1 MMKALIALWLLV
13 IAFAAPAMAGDRM
26 LSAKSTPV
34 INAIT
39 GQRLTLGQR
48 IGAVAMLGLDVI
60 DPFIVAKG
68 ASKAFTASG
77 QVLQSFTRGL
87 ADNLAPGRIRNVI
100 QQTAGDAAT
109 PGLTHVA
116 PTARLPSGVITR
128 IGLEGLQQAFHVV
141 DGAALDAVAKAR
153 THRVVK

>member
-100 QQTAGDAAT
+100 QQTAADHHGCRRKNHDLRVRRAQPAKEGD
-109 PGLTHVA
+109 
-116 PTARLPSGVITR
+116 LPSWR
-128 IGLEGLQQAFHVV
+128 RHS
-141 DGAALDAVAKAR
+141 DR
-153 THRVVK
+153 R